1 MIWAFPLLIIIVAF
15 LWAYLSSNLIMQI
28 PRFPIEAGPA
38 AFGLEFEPFTVVTDD
53 SVRIEGW
60 FVPAKK
66 PSTTTLFALHG
77 WGANRSD
84 VLAHT
89 AFLGEKY
96 NLVYFDFR
104 NHGASGNALNSLTCS
119 EISDFMTVARHVRK
133 NHADKAKQ
141 MAVFGF
147 SMGAAVAIAGAAKM
161 PDIKAVVAES
171 PFASFNETVVRFARH
186 FYGIP
191 RFIIP
196 LTLWAVRLRL
206 GFDPED
212 CAPLYHVDKL
222 SPRPLFI
229 IQGSNDQRMP
239 VTEGQGLYETAREPK
254 DIWVIQGA
262 DHGDAYDMAG
272 PEYQKRI
279 LDFYAKWL
287 N

>member
-1 MIWAFPLLIIIVAF
+1 MIWALPFLIVFVAV
-15 LWAYLSSNLIMQI
+15 LWSYLSSNLIMQI
-28 PRFPIEAGPA
+28 PRYPLEANPR
-38 AFGLEFEPFTVVTDD
+38 AFGHEFEPFTVAADD
-53 SVRIEGW
+53 GVRLEGW

-66 PSTTTLFALHG
+66 TSSTTIFALHG

-89 AFLGEKY
+89 VFLGEKY

-104 NHGASGNALNSLTCS
+104 NHGSSGGALSSLTCS
-119 EISDFMTVARHVRK
+119 EIGDFMSVVKHVRQD
-133 NHADKAKQ
+133 HAGAARQ

-147 SMGAAVAIAGAAKM
+147 SMGASVAISGSTKM
-161 PDIKAVVAES
+161 QDIRAVVAES
-171 PFASFNETVVRFARH
+171 PFASFNETVIRFAHH

-196 LTLWAVRLRL
+196 LTLIAVRMRL

-212 CAPLYHVDKL
+212 CAPLYLVDKL

-229 IQGSNDQRMP
+229 IQGAADQRMP
-239 VTEGQGLYETAREPK
+239 VTEGEGIYETARQPK
-254 DIWVIQGA
+254 EIWVIPGA
-262 DHGDAYDMAG
+262 DHGEAFDKAG